1 MNDKNDKLVESIEL
15 LNGTLARVEVLLGT
29 LLESQASAP
38 AQYDT
43 RVAPPAPPKAAPANK
58 KAAPRVKTVKPSAT
72 SKAKAKDEAPPVV
85 ETPPPPPED
94 VVDDAPPAPPAPTVP
109 PATEPEVRQIIR
121 DKLIMGQGWS
131 PNDVRSWLS
140 KEYGVDKLT
149 DIQDPAI
156 LGMVRDRVA
165 AGEVS

>member
-1 MNDKNDKLVESIEL
+1 MNDDKLVENLEL

-38 AQYDT
+38 IAPP
-43 RVAPPAPPKAAPANK
+43 VAPPAAPPKAAPSK
-58 KAAPRVKTVKPSAT
+58 KAAPRTKTVKPSAT
-72 SKAKAKDEAPPVV
+72 AKAKAKDEAPPVV

-94 VVDDAPPAPPAPTVP
+94 IVDDAPPAPPAPTVP

-121 DKLIMGQGWS
+121 DKLVMGQGWS
-131 PNDVRSWLS
+131 PNDVRAWLS

-149 DIQDPAI
+149 GIQDPAI
-156 LGMVRDRVA
+156 LGVIRDRVA